1 MNAKKPEQDIPQ
13 LITDYYELPPD
24 PTQEEQR
31 VSFGTSGHRGTSL
44 KRTFNQ
50 DHILAI
56 TQAICDYRKD
66 KVSGAVFIGK
76 DTHALSNPAMCSAI
90 EILTAND
97 VKVKIAKDGGF
108 TPTPAVS
115 NAIINHNRHSK
126 FKADGI
132 VITPSHNPPSDG
144 GFKYNTTSG
153 GPADTT
159 ITKQIEKE
167 ANRILR
173 NNLRGIKRLSFPQAM
188 QKVEEFDFKTAYVD
202 NLKNIIDLDA
212 IRKAGIKIGADAL
225 GGAGIGYYEAIR
237 DKYDLNI
244 EPINSFYEPTF
255 SFMPPDYDGKIRM
268 DCSSPHAMANLIK
281 HKDKYDIAFGNDTD
295 FDRHG
300 IVTKDGLLNPNH
312 YLCVAIAHI
321 IKTRGFKGKVGKT
334 IVSSSMI
341 DRVASSLK
349 REIYE
354 TPVGFKWFVEP
365 LESGECF
372 FGGEESA
379 GASFLDFNGAPF
391 STDKDGIIM
400 NLLAAEILA
409 KEGKS
414 PSQIYAQ
421 MQKKFGTSYYERI
434 DKPCSADLKAKI
446 LDLNPKNVKFA
457 ELAGEKIEHVLTKA
471 RGNDESFGGLKVI
484 SQNAWFAIRP
494 SGTEDLYKIYAESF
508 VSAAHLKSVIAQA
521 SDFANNL

>member
-1 MNAKKPEQDIPQ
+1 MNPKKPEQDIPS
-13 LITDYYELPPD
+13 LITNYYELPPD

-66 KVSGAVFIGK
+66 KVSGAIFIGK

-97 VKVKIAKDGGF
+97 VKVKIAK
-108 TPTPAVS
+108 
-115 NAIINHNRHSK
+115 N
-126 FKADGI
+126 
-132 VITPSHNPPSDG
+132 G
-144 GFKYNTTSG
+144 GFKYNTTRG

-300 IVTKDGLLNPNH
+300 IVTKDGLLNANH

-341 DRVASSLK
+341 DRVSAALK

-365 LESGECF
+365 LERGECF

-409 KEGKS
+409 K
-414 PSQIYAQ
+414 
-421 MQKKFGTSYYERI
+421 
-434 DKPCSADLKAKI
+434 
-446 LDLNPKNVKFA
+446 
-457 ELAGEKIEHVLTKA
+457 
-471 RGNDESFGGLKVI
+471 
-484 SQNAWFAIRP
+484 
-494 SGTEDLYKIYAESF
+494 
-508 VSAAHLKSVIAQA
+508 
-521 SDFANNL
+521 